1 MDIRQLNRKGAIEI
15 MPIGKLDI
23 DKAEAFENAF
33 NDGALASEHKAIGV
47 NLSKVDYIDSSGLG
61 VLIKVLNSAKNEGKS
76 MLLFGATPKIQNIF
90 QLARL
95 EKFFTF
101 TTAAEFSAKYP
112 SEGDEEMNS
121 FIENL

>member
-1 MDIRQLNRKGAIEI
+1 MDIRQLNRQGAIEI

-76 MLLFGATPKIQNIF
+76 MLLFGATPKNS
-90 QLARL
+90 
-95 EKFFTF
+95 EY
-101 TTAAEFSAKYP
+101 FSACALRKILHLHNGSRILCEVP
-112 SEGDEEMNS
+112 FRG
-121 FIENL
+121 

>member
-1 MDIRQLNRKGAIEI
+1 

-23 DKAEAFENAF
+23 DKAEAFENSF